1 MSRTDQVGADHK
13 PKAIRPLSLL
23 KAARSR
29 QRLFSRSLFGYRG
42 RCFVI
47 WLMSRA
53 GLRCIQSLAELDKD
67 KKGGSYAGRS

>member
-1 MSRTDQVGADHK
+1 
-13 PKAIRPLSLL
+13 LL
-23 KAARSR
+23 KAARTR
-29 QRLFSRSLFGYRG
+29 QLLLPRSLFGYRG